1 MTDQQTPPRDLA
13 ARCAAT
19 CRRGPCTGRG
29 DLSRWAHRCQFVPPP
44 PPPACS
50 LLVDGS
56 ICGAQAVD
64 RYLVGWRCSGHAP
77 RRPVVEPV
85 EPSPAREP
93 RTYGTATTDP
103 LGRTGPLNQ
112 YRLPT
117 RGGE

>member
-1 MTDQQTPPRDLA
+1 MTEAPPRDLA

-50 LLVDGS
+50 LFVDGAT
-56 ICGAQAVD
+56 CGAQAVG
-64 RYLVGWRCSGHAP
+64 RYLSGHRCIEHAP
-77 RRPVVEPV
+77 AVPDITQP
-85 EPSPAREP
+85 EPSPP
-93 RTYGTATTDP
+93 RPPRGYGTATTDP

-117 RGGE
+117 REC